1 MSKKRIE
8 KIGFFNESEYKAGLK
23 KDDSVL
29 TRVVGI
35 INLLVPD
42 ARRMPKEWLRKRSKR
57 KRESARIRNTAIGK
71 GVKKKEN
78 KQKRTGERTNERTKK
93 KVNVQVK
100 KQVKQ
105 TDVRTDRENK

>member
-1 MSKKRIE
+1 MSKRRVE

-23 KDDSVL
+23 KDDRVL

-57 KRESARIRNTAIGK
+57 KRESARTRNTKIGK
-71 GVKKKEN
+71 GVRKKRKN
-78 KQKRTGERTNERTKK
+78 KQRRTGERANERTKK
-93 KVNVQVK
+93 RK
-100 KQVKQ
+100 
-105 TDVRTDRENK
+105 

>member
-8 KIGFFNESEYKAGLK
+8 KIGFFNELEYKKGLK
-23 KDDSVL
+23 KDDRVL

-57 KRESARIRNTAIGK
+57 KRGSARTKNTKIGK
-71 GVKKKEN
+71 GVKKKGKTNREE
-78 KQKRTGERTNERTKK
+78 QKKSK
-93 KVNVQVK
+93 
-100 KQVKQ
+100 
-105 TDVRTDRENK
+105 